1 MKKFGLSCKLTTTMA
16 EAVAMAFKK
25 FRNRMGQDLDA
36 NGEENYVFKV
46 CGYNSYLLQRD
57 TQLAHY
63 QAVRECLREKSEVV
77 LSLRRLTAEEKLEVE
92 LLAQPADV
100 AAVPYSEAR
109 VSKST
114 DSVSL
119 EDIAKG
125 GVSKADIACGS
136 KDEKKWRA
144 RHSLVPA
151 TQLHGDKGARFS
163 NANAQSDE
171 VQLSGWLHKKG
182 KTRHNWSKRWFV
194 LSGSTLRY
202 YLDNSLSKE
211 KGVIN
216 LESRS
221 VQKAQE
227 KQGKYPFAFEITELA
242 DGSSD
247 RTYNM
252 YAKSEQEMN
261 DWMTMVAKGCRKA
274 SDTEDGLQ
282 DESAAGAG
290 KEWPFRIRIHGIES
304 APQDIQLL
312 SLKMRCTLCFGNAIL
327 PGGQSEMP
335 QDDAAVDKM
344 VLETSSVAFSTD
356 PRWKEWLFSAE
367 YKVPLL
373 PPETR
378 VGLMLV
384 GQNSSGEWVEI
395 AGVSLA
401 LFNVAGQLMTGRHG
415 VKLWPHP
422 KLQVVR
428 KPELLSPKSEE
439 APRSLNIYGGMC
451 GENQA
456 GNAGTLFF
464 ELESF
469 STPVVAPQISLHE
482 IMTGETAHT
491 ASALEGQPQN
501 KEDLQLLEN
510 LADQDP
516 LHKLSL
522 QEKELL
528 WRSREYCASY
538 PRLLPKFLMAVQW
551 NCPAAATTAHKLL
564 VRWAPFQHPTHAM
577 ELLDDRFSDQIVRGY
592 AVHILKNMTDEE
604 LQEYVLQLV
613 QVLKYELYHLSDLA
627 RYLIHR
633 ALQNPLLI
641 GTTLYWLLKSEMHD
655 EQSCERFGV
664 ILQAYISN
672 CASHRSILRDN
683 QLVESLLVKVA
694 DHIKTLKGDERL
706 QVARQR
712 LAGLNKEFPATFQL
726 GNWPHMEFKAIR
738 AEKCRV
744 MDSKKKPLF
753 LLFENA
759 DPLGEPV
766 YIIFK
771 TGDDLRQ
778 DLMTLQMIRLMDS
791 FWLAEGLDLRMKPY
805 GCCATGDATGAIEV
819 VPASDTIA
827 NIQQEYGGVVTG
839 AFKKTPVLLLYCSCT
854 ALVHL
859 FVADALTPML

>member
-1 MKKFGLSCKLTTTMA
+1 MS
-16 EAVAMAFKK
+16 EAMAMAFKK
-25 FRNRMGQDLDA
+25 FRNRMGQDLDPD
-36 NGEENYVFKV
+36 GDSNYVFKV
-46 CGYNSYLLQRD
+46 CGYNSFLLQKD
-57 TQLAHY
+57 TQLVHY

-77 LSLRRLTAEEKLEVE
+77 LSLRRLSAEEKREVE
-92 LLAQPADV
+92 LVAKPADT
-100 AAVPYSEAR
+100 APIPYSEAR

-114 DSVSL
+114 ESVSL
-119 EDIAKG
+119 ADVAKG
-125 GVSKADIACGS
+125 GVSKKDLVCSS
-136 KDEKKWRA
+136 KEEKTWRS

-151 TQLHGDKGARFS
+151 TQVHEEKAGRFS
-163 NANAQSDE
+163 TANTQSDA

-182 KTRHNWSKRWFV
+182 KTRTNWTKRWFV

-202 YLDNSLSKE
+202 YQDSSMSKE
-211 KGVIN
+211 KGTIN
-216 LESRS
+216 LTSRK

-227 KQGKYPFAFEITELA
+227 KQSKYPFAFEITELA

-247 RTYNM
+247 RTYIV
-252 YAKSEQEMN
+252 YAKSEGEMN
-261 DWMTMVAKGCRKA
+261 DWMTMIAKGTGGKTA
-274 SDTEDGLQ
+274 GMEDGL
-282 DESAAGAG
+282 DESAVDAGS
-290 KEWPFRIRIHGIES
+290 EWPFRIRIHGIETV
-304 APQDIQLL
+304 PQDIQLL

-327 PGGQSEMP
+327 PGGQSEVP
-335 QDDAAVDKM
+335 QDDVAVDKM
-344 VLETSSVAFSTD
+344 VMETSSVAFSTD

-384 GQNSSGEWVEI
+384 GQNASGEWVEI

-428 KPELLSPKSEE
+428 RPELLSPKSEE
-439 APRSLNIYGGMC
+439 APRTLNIFGGMC

-456 GNAGTLFF
+456 GNAGTLFI

-469 STPVVAPQISLHE
+469 SKPVVAPQIALQA
-482 IMTGETAHT
+482 IMVSKTAHT

-522 QEKELL
+522 REKELL

-564 VRWAPFQHPTHAM
+564 VRWAPFSNPRDAM
-577 ELLDDRFSDQIVRGY
+577 ELLDDRFSDQIVRGH
-592 AVHILKNMTDEE
+592 AVHLLGSMSDDD

-627 RYLIHR
+627 RFLIHR
-633 ALQNPLLI
+633 ALLNPLQI

-672 CASHRSILRDN
+672 CGAHRSILRDN

-694 DHIKTLKGDERL
+694 DYIKTLKGDERL
-706 QVARQR
+706 QVARVR
-712 LAGLNKEFPATFQL
+712 LAGLNKEFPDTFQL
-726 GNWPHMEFKAIR
+726 GNWPHMEFKSVK

-805 GCCATGDATGAIEV
+805 GCCATGDATGVIEI
-819 VPASDTIA
+819 VPSSETIA
-827 NIQQEYGGVVTG
+827 NIQQEFGGVVTG
-839 AFKKTPVLLLYCSCT
+839 AFKKSPVRFKHLYWFEAPSS
-854 ALVHL
+854 LVW
-859 FVADALTPML
+859 FVNLDCWG